1 MAQAT
6 DAGRTTGDRV
16 SAAITDWAARTTYDD
31 LPDHVVE
38 RLKKSILDVLAV
50 GVYGTTFPGP
60 APVLS
65 YLRTRSA
72 LPEAT
77 AFLGSG
83 RASAFDVALLN
94 GTFVHTT
101 EFAEGFTRA
110 RVHPGNSIVPGLLA
124 ICEREGRSGR
134 DLLVGGSLGYELN
147 IRMGMSIDVAFS
159 LNTGGGQGIHPPA
172 MLGSI
177 AAALACGKAIGF
189 DAEGIRNVLGIAATE
204 MPSALNVAVR
214 QQAGVKDIYQ
224 GINTALGVFAADM
237 TAHGLDGL
245 EDWVTYW
252 YQAIPRL
259 YDLAPLV
266 DRLGEYWHLSSGGI
280 RIKTRP
286 VMGMCQPTTFALYD
300 YLRETPIDHTQVEDI
315 LVESSDRISLS
326 EVYEV
331 DTLVAARASIPFLAA
346 AALVRSD
353 EFTADY
359 YCIRFLRDELLHD
372 DRIRQLSRKV
382 RLGVDPEFVHNLEHA
397 PTGDPSH
404 YMKFEARVTVTMK
417 DGTRHV
423 AYKDVFAAGTGNMSR
438 DDVAR
443 KFRACV
449 DGLMP
454 EERAERVID
463 LVWNLERLDD
473 VGELASTMGLPAQ

>member
-16 SAAITDWAARTTYDD
+16 SAAIVDWAARTTFDD

-50 GVYGTTFPGP
+50 GTYGTTFPGP

-65 YLRTRSA
+65 YVRSRSA
-72 LPEAT
+72 LQEAT
-77 AFLGSG
+77 AFLGHG

-110 RVHPGNSIVPGLLA
+110 RVHPGNSIIPGLLA
-124 ICEREGRSGR
+124 LAEREGRSGR
-134 DLLVGGSLGYELN
+134 DLLVGAALGYELN
-147 IRMGMSIDVAFS
+147 IRMGMSIDVDFS
-159 LNTGGGQGIHPPA
+159 LDHGSGQGIHPPA

-189 DAEGIRNVLGIAATE
+189 DAEGLRNALGIAATE
-204 MPSALNVAVR
+204 MPSALNIAAR
-214 QQAGVKDIYQ
+214 QQSGVKDIYQ
-224 GINTALGVFAADM
+224 GFNSALGVFAADL

-245 EDWVTYW
+245 VDWVSYW
-252 YQAIPRL
+252 YRAIPRT
-259 YDLAPLV
+259 YDLEPIV
-266 DRLGEYWHLSSGGI
+266 DRLGEYWHTSSGGI

-300 YLRETPIDHTQVEDI
+300 YLRETPVDHAQVEDI
-315 LVESSDRISLS
+315 LVESSDRIWLS
-326 EVYEV
+326 EVYDV

-346 AALVRSD
+346 AALVRPD

-359 YCIRFLRDELLHD
+359 YCVRFLREELLHD
-372 DRIRQLSRKV
+372 DRIRQLARKV
-382 RLGVDPEFVHNLEHA
+382 RLAVDPEFVHNLEHA

-404 YMKFEARVTVTMK
+404 YMKFEARVTITMK
-417 DGTRHV
+417 DGAKHV

-449 DGLMP
+449 EGLMP
-454 EERAERVID
+454 EERAGRVID
-463 LVWNLERLDD
+463 LVWNLERLGDAA
-473 VGELASTMGLPAQ
+473 ELAALMGEPAA